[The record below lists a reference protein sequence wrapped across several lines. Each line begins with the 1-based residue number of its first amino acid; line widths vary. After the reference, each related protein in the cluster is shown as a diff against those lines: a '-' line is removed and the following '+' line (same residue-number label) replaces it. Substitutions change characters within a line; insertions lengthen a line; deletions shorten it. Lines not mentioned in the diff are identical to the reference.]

1 MTYQEA
7 TEFILSI
14 PKFTSKNKPEHTRL
28 FLQYLGHPE
37 RHFKVIHVAGT
48 NGKGSVCAYL
58 DAMLRA
64 QKKRVGLFTSPHLV
78 KINERI
84 VVDGEMLSDAQ
95 FLSVFEKVQAAV
107 GRMQEENLPHPT
119 FFEFLFGMAVTA
131 FAEAKVEYA
140 VLETGL
146 GGRLDATNTV
156 EQPVCSVITSI
167 GYDHTELL
175 GDTLEEIAAE
185 KAGIIKKGTPVIYM
199 EGAEESNRVIEETAK
214 NLGNRCKKI
223 GKNAFKI
230 LGIQNKSIAFSCASA
245 YYEDVT
251 WRLNNTGVYQP
262 ENACLALEV
271 MRLLFGEAKQL
282 RAWQE
287 ALSQVIWKGRMEEVQ
302 PDVFIDGAHNIS
314 AVERFAESVKKNS
327 TGQGT
332 ILLFSAV
339 QDKDYEQ
346 MIACLCRQVDAEI
359 YLVTQIQDKRAEARG
374 ILTETFRRFT
384 DRPVLEME
392 TIADAWEYIMKN
404 QNGRRVYCLGSLY
417 LVGMIKELMEQS
429 KKQL

>member
-302 PDVFIDGAHNIS
+302 PDIFIDGAHNIS

-346 MIACLCRQVDAEI
+346 MIAYLCRQVDAET

-404 QNGRRVYCLGSLY
+404 QKGRRVYCLGSLY

-429 KKQL
+429 KK

>member
-251 WRLNNTGVYQP
+251 WRLNNTGAYQP

-302 PDVFIDGAHNIS
+302 PDIFIDGAHNIS

-346 MIACLCRQVDAEI
+346 MIAYLCRQVDAET

-429 KKQL
+429 KK

>member
-175 GDTLEEIAAE
+175 GNTLEEIAAE

-251 WRLNNTGVYQP
+251 WRLNNTGAYQP

-302 PDVFIDGAHNIS
+302 LDIFIDGAHNIS

-429 KKQL
+429 KK

>member
-251 WRLNNTGVYQP
+251 WRLNNTGAYQP

-346 MIACLCRQVDAEI
+346 MIAYLCRQVDAEI

-404 QNGRRVYCLGSLY
+404 QKGRRVYCLGSLY

-429 KKQL
+429 KK

>member
-175 GDTLEEIAAE
+175 GDTLEKIAAE

-251 WRLNNTGVYQP
+251 WRLNNTGAYQP

-346 MIACLCRQVDAEI
+346 MIAYLCRQVDAEI

-429 KKQL
+429 KK

>member
-199 EGAEESNRVIEETAK
+199 EGDEESNRVIEKTAK

-346 MIACLCRQVDAEI
+346 MIAYLCRQVDAEI

-429 KKQL
+429 KK

>member
-199 EGAEESNRVIEETAK
+199 EGAEESNRVVEETAK

-429 KKQL
+429 KK

>member
-404 QNGRRVYCLGSLY
+404 QKGRRVYCLGSLY

-429 KKQL
+429 KK

>member
-251 WRLNNTGVYQP
+251 WRLNNTGAYQP

-302 PDVFIDGAHNIS
+302 PDIFIDGAHNIS

-346 MIACLCRQVDAEI
+346 MIAYLCRQVDAEI

-429 KKQL
+429 KK

>member
-175 GDTLEEIAAE
+175 GNTLEEIAAE

-251 WRLNNTGVYQP
+251 WRLNNTGAYQP

-302 PDVFIDGAHNIS
+302 PDIFIDGAHNIS

-346 MIACLCRQVDAEI
+346 MIAYLCRQVDAET

-404 QNGRRVYCLGSLY
+404 QKGRRVYCLGSLY

-429 KKQL
+429 KK